1 MNEKTKTQ
9 GHELFEQAM
18 KNYEHALQAGLKL
31 QQESAKWWVDMMTQ
45 AGAPQ
50 DWQAKVNELASES
63 VSMVQKR
70 TEENL
75 KLVEQS
81 SRASLDLLGKA
92 MNAMKMDTTSASQS
106 KMQELWEA
114 SLEAVRTNATAVS
127 QANMKWAESWMH
139 MIPKA
144 KGSPSAKA
152 A

>member
-18 KNYEHALQAGLKL
+18 KNYEQALQAGLKL
-31 QQESAKWWVDMMTQ
+31 QQESAKWWVEMMTQ

-81 SRASLDLLGKA
+81 SRASLDLLSKA
-92 MNAMKMDTTSASQS
+92 MNAVKMDTSSASQS

-114 SLEAVRTNATAVS
+114 SLEAVRTNAAAVS
-127 QANMKWAESWMH
+127 QANMKWVESWVQ

-144 KGSPSAKA
+144 KPAPSAKA